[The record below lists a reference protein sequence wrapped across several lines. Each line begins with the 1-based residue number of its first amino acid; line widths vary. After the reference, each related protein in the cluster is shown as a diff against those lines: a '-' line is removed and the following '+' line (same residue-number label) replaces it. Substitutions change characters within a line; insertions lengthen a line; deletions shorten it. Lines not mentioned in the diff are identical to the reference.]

1 MWTLQRLYC
10 FDCVWFEKLR
20 IGITEESYAIDNC
33 ILKINKEV
41 HMSEYNESLIDN
53 FPRHTRAKN
62 LDHGGRNSEEEHDF
76 CRGSSRTSRRSCP
89 TGAFLYI
96 WYPIVDSWSIFWEA
110 DARYTDPGDVVDV
123 QLPSSATN
131 PALAAGK
138 SIPFVLQL
146 STKIHPY
153 LSCHFIEA
161 KHRGFAFITYTQ
173 ALDAQDAID
182 NMDMNEFRGR
192 VLKVNLAKPQRGPV
206 QGAGNRAGTCKLQTF
221 HFMR

>member
-1 MWTLQRLYC
+1 M
-10 FDCVWFEKLR
+10 
-20 IGITEESYAIDNC
+20 I
-33 ILKINKEV
+33 
-41 HMSEYNESLIDN
+41 
-53 FPRHTRAKN
+53 
-62 LDHGGRNSEEEHDF
+62 
-76 CRGSSRTSRRSCP
+76 
-89 TGAFLYI
+89 
-96 WYPIVDSWSIFWEA
+96 WEA
-110 DARYTDPGDVVDV
+110 DARYTDAGDVVDV

-138 SIPFVLQL
+138 STHL
-146 STKIHPY
+146 SSKFLLFGLKPTPY
-153 LSCHFIEA
+153 LSCHLLEA

-221 HFMR
+221 FNSFTLCDDSFY